1 MPSIAK
7 IDELLA
13 SKGKATLTAVPFGN
27 FGVADPAPAFSG
39 LWRDCRGLVHYR
51 LAEAQSPEAIT
62 ILFKH
67 NRLTQFTPQ
76 SCGGAEMSS

>member
-1 MPSIAK
+1 MRIAK
-7 IDELLA
+7 INKLLA
-13 SKGKATLTAVPFGN
+13 SIGKATLTAVPFGN
-27 FGVADPAPAFSG
+27 CGVGDPAPALSR
-39 LWRDCRGLVHYR
+39 LLRDCRGLVHYR

>member
-27 FGVADPAPAFSG
+27 FGVADPAPALSG
-39 LWRDCRGLVHYR
+39 LWCDCRGLVRYR
-51 LAEAQSPEAIT
+51 LADAQSPEAIT
-62 ILFKH
+62 ILFEH
-67 NRLTQFTPQ
+67 NRLTQSIPQ
-76 SCGGAEMSS
+76 SCGGAETSS